1 MKKAVFAFTAVL
13 FLFCSCN
20 ETVFCRVVF
29 NPGAVPQNGE
39 ISVEGRMNPQ
49 TVEEGVP
56 AELSKN
62 QYEADG
68 FRFIGWAELEGS
80 RTVTYEDQA
89 EVVVRCGDLYL
100 YAVWERIYSPET
112 VTDRLS
118 RSYP

>member
-20 ETVFCRVVF
+20 ETVFRRVVF
-29 NPGAVPQNGE
+29 NPGAVAQNGE

-62 QYEADG
+62 QYKADG
-68 FRFIGWAELEGS
+68 FRFIGWAEILANAVCISIGYPMIVEGG
-80 RTVTYEDQA
+80 
-89 EVVVRCGDLYL
+89 VRVLR
-100 YAVWERIYSPET
+100 VPI
-112 VTDRLS
+112 
-118 RSYP
+118 